1 MDDEAE
7 EGTFDVNAVKGIV
20 TKVRDSVKLWSPWQE
35 ADFSC
40 LDLGGCCCCFYAA
53 SALPLAARHSSLT
66 EAALGA
72 GAAVRNGSSCSDAWR
87 PFAIASR

>member
-20 TKVRDSVKLWSPWQE
+20 TKVRDSVQLWSPWQE

-53 SALPLAARHSSLT
+53 SALPLAARHSSVT
-66 EAALGA
+66 G
-72 GAAVRNGSSCSDAWR
+72 GGSEIIRHLSN
-87 PFAIASR
+87 INYHVYL